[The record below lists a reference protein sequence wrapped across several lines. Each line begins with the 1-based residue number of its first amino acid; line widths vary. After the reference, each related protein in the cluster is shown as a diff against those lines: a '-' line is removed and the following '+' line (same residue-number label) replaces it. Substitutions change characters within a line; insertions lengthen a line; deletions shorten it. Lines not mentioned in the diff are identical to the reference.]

1 MLSLLLLVVVVGWVV
16 LTDDDNDDD
25 NNVFL
30 LILFLI
36 YAPAIGVHF
45 RTFSSRDQYGTWHV
59 PDSLKRSRRLSSS
72 HNTTYRLPC

>member
-1 MLSLLLLVVVVGWVV
+1 MVVVVVVGWVV
-16 LTDDDNDDD
+16 MTDDDNDDD

-45 RTFSSRDQYGTWHV
+45 RTFS
-59 PDSLKRSRRLSSS
+59 RSYFVRSGGIMQ
-72 HNTTYRLPC
+72 